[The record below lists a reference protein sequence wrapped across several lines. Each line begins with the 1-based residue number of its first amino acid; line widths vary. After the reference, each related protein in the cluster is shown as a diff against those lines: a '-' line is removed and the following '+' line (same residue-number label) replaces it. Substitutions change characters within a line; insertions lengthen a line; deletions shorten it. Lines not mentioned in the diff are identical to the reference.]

1 MLTVR
6 KYEEKDKEG
15 VRFACLNSDGP
26 AESENFGKFILHTFC
41 DYYIEKEPENCFVL
55 SDDGNAVGYVIC
67 TEDYDTYREVFD
79 KEYLPLNK
87 DLGEELYKWA
97 ETSTVIQEKHK
108 NEYPAHLHI
117 DILPEYQRQ
126 GWGGKLIDAL
136 SEHLKAKGVRGVMLT
151 TGSDNEKGCGFYRK
165 YGFTEVDLIDGEIA
179 FGLKF

>member
-1 MLTVR
+1 MFTVR
-6 KYEEKDKEG
+6 KYQEKDKEG

-26 AESENFGKFILHTFC
+26 TESENFGKFVLHTFC

-67 TEDYDTYREVFD
+67 TEDYDAYREVFD

-87 DLGEELYKWA
+87 DLSEELYKWA

-126 GWGGKLIDAL
+126 DWGGKLIDAL